1 MTKTK
6 TFGASGVQVSTL
18 GQGTWQME
26 NDNARAAVEALRA
39 GIDLGMTHI
48 DTAELYG
55 SGRVEQ
61 DIVSQ
66 VIRGQ
71 RERVYLVSKV
81 MPSHANKKGTLS
93 ACEQSLK
100 RLGTDYLDCY
110 LLHWPGRHPLE
121 ETIAAFEKLR
131 ADGKIRAWGVSN
143 FDVPDLERALAIAGP
158 GKIACNQVLY
168 HLKQRDIENA
178 VGQFCTQNNIAIV
191 GYTPFGR
198 AGFPPAGAGG
208 KALAQIALR
217 YGATPRQVALA
228 FLMREPNFFAIPKAS
243 DVAHTGEN
251 AGALQLTL
259 DASDLEAIEAAFPRP
274 TSQTSLPMF

>member
-1 MTKTK
+1 MTQTK
-6 TFGASGVQVSTL
+6 TFGASGVQVPAL

-26 NDNARAAVEALRA
+26 NDNARAAIDALRA
-39 GIDLGMTHI
+39 GIELGLTHI

-55 SGRVEQ
+55 SGRVEE
-61 DIVSQ
+61 DIVSH
-66 VIRGQ
+66 VIKGR
-71 RERVYLVSKV
+71 RDRVYLVSKV
-81 MPSHANKKGTLS
+81 MPSHANESGTRK
-93 ACEQSLK
+93 ACEQSLA
-100 RLGTDYLDCY
+100 RLGTDHLDCY

-143 FDVPDLERALAIAGP
+143 FDVPELERAVAIAGP

-168 HLKQRDIENA
+168 HLKQRDVENA
-178 VGQFCTQNNIAIV
+178 VVPFCKQHDIAVV

-198 AGFPPAGAGG
+198 AGFPPTGAGG

-228 FLMREPNFFAIPKAS
+228 FLMREPNLFAIPKAS
-243 DVAHTGEN
+243 DIAHTREN
-251 AGALQLTL
+251 AGAAQLTL
-259 DASDLEAIEAAFPRP
+259 DVSDLEALETAFPKP
-274 TSQTSLPMF
+274 KNQTSLPMF